1 MLAAKHSSK
10 ISEKKL
16 KKKTKA
22 KARKDRRKERLI
34 REKANTALEKNLVI
48 NLSDVDVPLYS
59 IAILAYGPGWIP
71 RPTFQDTQFKVDGYN
86 AANKQCWKALYKD
99 SERTNDV
106 PMSLLKKP
114 ITSMCT
120 NVKDPAIRSVRESII
135 SFVDNF
141 KPKKTAIKHEP
152 L

>member
-1 MLAAKHSSK
+1 M
-10 ISEKKL
+10 
-16 KKKTKA
+16 
-22 KARKDRRKERLI
+22 
-34 REKANTALEKNLVI
+34 ANTALEKNLVI

-59 IAILAYGPGWIP
+59 IAILVYGPEWIP

-120 NVKDPAIRSVRESII
+120 NVEDPAIRSVRESIV

-141 KPKKTAIKHEP
+141 KPKKQQSNMNRHEREGYNWLRNAVKDGIIAVTTAD
-152 L
+152 